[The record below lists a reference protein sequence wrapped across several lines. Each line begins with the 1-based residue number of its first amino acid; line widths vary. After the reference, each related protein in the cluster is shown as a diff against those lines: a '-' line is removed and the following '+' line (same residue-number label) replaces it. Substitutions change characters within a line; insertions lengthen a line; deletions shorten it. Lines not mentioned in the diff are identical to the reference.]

1 MQTIN
6 SLEKRLENLESAK
19 EQKEEKRRIILIDV
33 QGRDEDP
40 KHSTSYI
47 IERCEAACD
56 KETYDKA
63 LGAAFVE
70 IDGKNPLESEAAIS
84 FIVLT
89 KEIAVKTVENLR
101 AAGIEV
107 DIDVDGIKICKL
119 PDKK

>member
-6 SLEKRLENLESAK
+6 SLEKRLENLEKGK
-19 EQKEEKRRIILIDV
+19 EEEEKRTILLVDV
-33 QGRDEDP
+33 EGYGEDP

-47 IERCEAACD
+47 NERCEAACD

-107 DIDVDGIKICKL
+107 DIDVDGIEI
-119 PDKK
+119 

>member
-6 SLEKRLENLESAK
+6 SLEKRLENLEKGK
-19 EQKEEKRRIILIDV
+19 EQKRTIIFLNIT
-33 QGRDEDP
+33 GFGEDP
-40 KHSTSYI
+40 KPSTKYI
-47 IERCEAACD
+47 DEKCRAACD

-70 IDGKNPLESEAAIS
+70 IGGKNPLESEDAIS
-84 FIVLT
+84 FIVIS